1 MSARRPLRARR
12 PESAGQDPT
21 EPAEALSNGA
31 LAAPD
36 AAPDALSDAPPDVA
50 PDAPSDTTP
59 TAAPLHLPVRTTDVL
74 DGAPTLHAL
83 ELEKRHGN
91 GDLIELLDV
100 LGIVGPFRVES
111 PWELR
116 DGKGRHLIHAGGYAA
131 VPFGERYEPLMSFV
145 ADYLERD
152 RNLGLPQ
159 QSAAAWRAALEAN
172 LVALLTSVAPTHVD
186 DRVFFTNSGA
196 EAIETALKMARAARP
211 EATVFVNFGRAY
223 HGKTHGALAL
233 TPNEEY
239 QEAFRPLAPEVLTL
253 PYGDADA
260 LRDALK
266 VHGKRVCAI
275 VVEPVQ
281 GEGGVVTPPE
291 GYLAELGAVAREHG
305 VLVIADE
312 IQTGLGRTG
321 HWFASVA
328 AGLDPDIVTLAKP
341 LGGGI
346 VPVGATIARKPV
358 YRALLHGLASKR
370 HSTTFGGGSFAMAV
384 GTKSLELIVGED
396 LASRSAEAG
405 RYGMERL
412 RALAQRH
419 PDLLEEVRGAG
430 MLFAF
435 VLRPVV
441 GFKVPGVSPED
452 VQTLAAALFLRELHL
467 GGVHGCYST
476 NASRTARLTPPLNLP
491 WPLLVELFDRV
502 DQVARRNPRS
512 FSLLQHF
519 PLPRLLR
526 LAKIAL

>member
-1 MSARRPLRARR
+1 MLNEA
-12 PESAGQDPT
+12 PT
-21 EPAEALSNGA
+21 FDA
-31 LAAPD
+31 LA
-36 AAPDALSDAPPDVA
+36 
-50 PDAPSDTTP
+50 
-59 TAAPLHLPVRTTDVL
+59 
-74 DGAPTLHAL
+74 
-83 ELEKRHGN
+83 LEKRYGN
-91 GDLIELLDV
+91 GDLIDLLDAF
-100 LGIVGPFRVES
+100 GIVGPFRVES

-116 DGKGRHLIHAGGYAA
+116 DGEDRHLIHAGGYAA

-145 ADYLERD
+145 VEYLERD
-152 RNLGLPQ
+152 RNLGLTQ
-159 QSAAAWRAALEAN
+159 QSAAAWRAALETN
-172 LVALLTSVAPTHVD
+172 LVALLASVAPSHAG

-211 EATVFVNFGRAY
+211 EASVFVNFGRAY

-253 PYGDADA
+253 PYGDVAA
-260 LRDALK
+260 LRDALEK
-266 VHGKRVCAI
+266 HGKRICAI

-291 GYLAELGAVAREHG
+291 GYLAELGNLAREHG

-346 VPVGATIARKPV
+346 VPVGATIARKPI

-370 HSTTFGGGSFAMAV
+370 HSTTFGGGSLAMAV
-384 GTKSLELIVGED
+384 GTRSLELTVDED
-396 LASRSAEAG
+396 LARKSAEAG
-405 RYGMERL
+405 RYGLERM
-412 RALAQRH
+412 RALAQRY
-419 PDLLEEVRGAG
+419 PNMFEEVRGAG
-430 MLFAF
+430 TLFAF

-441 GFKVPGVSPED
+441 GFKVPGVSEED
-452 VQTLAAALFLRELHL
+452 VQTLAAALFIRELHL
-467 GGVHGCYST
+467 GGVHGCYSA
-476 NASRTARLTPPLNLP
+476 NASRTARLTPPMNLP

-502 DQVARRNPRS
+502 EEVARRNPRS
-512 FSLLQHF
+512 FTLLQHF
-519 PLPRLLR
+519 PLPRLMR